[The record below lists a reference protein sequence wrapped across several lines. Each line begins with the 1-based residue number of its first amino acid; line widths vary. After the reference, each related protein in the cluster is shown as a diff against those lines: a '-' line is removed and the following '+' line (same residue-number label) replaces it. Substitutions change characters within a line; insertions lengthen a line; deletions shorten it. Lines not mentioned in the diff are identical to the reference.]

1 MTRSSM
7 YWPGIEPRVTVR
19 RPALGPEMTSMV
31 TSSKGPTPISVTLP
45 KIRMPTGSVTDRT
58 VSEDIDTSR
67 LTSSCPGLLTRS
79 RYDPDDIVPV
89 NVPAASVV
97 AEKLG
102 DGVLVGL
109 PTNTPAPSTG
119 LPSPSRTV
127 PETRCVTAG
136 ATAPGEGEGEGE
148 GAVGVGTSPPPQEH
162 SSTASINAYQALM
175 RDPIARCTRVAN
187 QAAWSLAAV
196 LDISER

>member
-67 LTSSCPGLLTRS
+67 LTSSCPGLLMRS
-79 RYDPDDIVPV
+79 RYDPDGIAPV
-89 NVPAASVV
+89 NVPVASVV

-102 DGVLVGL
+102 DGVLEGL

-119 LPSPSRTV
+119 VPSPSRTV
-127 PETRCVTAG
+127 PETRCVTVG
-136 ATAPGEGEGEGE
+136 ATATGEGEGEGE
-148 GAVGVGTSPPPQEH
+148 GSVGVGTSPPPQEH
-162 SSTASINAYQALM
+162 SSTASVKAYQALM
-175 RDPIARCTRVAN
+175 CDRIFRCTMLAN
-187 QAAWSLAAV
+187 HTS
-196 LDISER
+196 